1 LIVNDLRRYIELIV
15 EPTFEDFQRNPM
27 SVRHAFLACVAIY
40 HAVDRVS
47 YPKKPGNLGKEW
59 GKKSWEFLIV
69 DMVAHHFKHVKSDIE
84 KGPTLPG
91 HIPLSFL
98 VFGRTGPGTVDAGG
112 EQMELRNLSFV
123 VRDAVKFLHTQAEA
137 LERAGA

>member
-1 LIVNDLRRYIELIV
+1 
-15 EPTFEDFQRNPM
+15 M
-27 SVRHAFLACVAIY
+27 
-40 HAVDRVS
+40 
-47 YPKKPGNLGKEW
+47 GKR
-59 GKKSWEFLIV
+59 SWEFLIV

-84 KGPTLPG
+84 KGPTLPE

-98 VFGRTGPGTVDAGG
+98 VFGRAGPGTVDAGG